1 MFFQTLCCSQ
11 TLKKV
16 SFNVVFKR
24 RVAVVALNP
33 LLYPLFLFEI
43 DDMHEF
49 IAN

>member
-1 MFFQTLCCSQ
+1 MFFQTLCRSQ

-24 RVAVVALNP
+24 RVAVITLNS
-33 LLYPLFLFEI
+33 LLYPLLLFEI
-43 DDMHEF
+43 DDMHEL